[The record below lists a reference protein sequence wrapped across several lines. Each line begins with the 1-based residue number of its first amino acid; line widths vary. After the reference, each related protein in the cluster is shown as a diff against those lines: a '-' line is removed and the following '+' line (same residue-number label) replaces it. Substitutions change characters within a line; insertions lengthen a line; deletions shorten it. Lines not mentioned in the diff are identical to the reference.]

1 MRETFTQKRKS
12 LLVMIS
18 MLFLAVIGGKAYAE
32 VAGNEVTD
40 GISVSITPAEG
51 EVESL
56 KNFVITF
63 DGCDAAE
70 WTFAKVSQIKDEE
83 GNVVANLQTGENASK
98 TALTCSIAEAI
109 TKPGKYTL
117 NIPKGSVS
125 FNNIMEYTNPAAISF
140 SFVIKSKEPAISS
153 VNMVLGETSTDLLAG
168 QNIEKLIGNADIVV
182 KVDNSENI
190 GVMTWEMA
198 EVGGEIIKS
207 RSTEV
212 SNVNGTFTF
221 WIPRDYELTLG
232 KQYEIVF
239 TGWESTEAKN
249 NGEPN
254 FTQKVI
260 VNGGTKAYEYSP
272 VTLVEPA
279 ELLYGQGEVN
289 FSLESAEDNT
299 ISFTFSDVVT
309 IAEAFVPLGMGATES
324 CEVAMSEVGKT
335 ANITIPNDVINSYH
349 NFVVS
354 LLVKDANGLVVKGNN
369 GEKDG
374 SYISVYVDAKFNLP
388 EVTMV
393 DPAPDATVEKIS
405 TIKFGY
411 DKGIQASWLDNITI
425 LDKTRNVVAKSV
437 DVTSVIP
444 EGEEENQDYI
454 VKEVVVS
461 FNNEITENGTYTVVV
476 PEGMFNLDLTAQG
489 FNVKDN
495 REATFNITVDN
506 GDTPS
511 QAMHVS
517 ANPQEG
523 EVGSLRDFEFTFMD
537 YSSCNWTNDVY
548 PYISDG
554 EGNKIADITNV
565 GWGTDFNQ
573 LVCSLKAEITEPGT
587 YVLTIP
593 AGAVTFNDDPANL
606 NSEVKFTYTIVA
618 AAEDDVTLDP
628 APGTVT
634 EIPAS
639 IKVTFN
645 KEEGVNTASGN
656 PYITDAEGNVYATT
670 LGINWDWP
678 EWNALE
684 IKLNDG
690 AITADG
696 VYTLTI
702 PAGCVAL
709 TDGSTN
715 PVDYN
720 FVYTIGNATDI
731 SNIFAAEGKVEIYNA
746 NGQLVKIGNA
756 SAIKTLAPNKMYIIN
771 GKKVIIK

>member
-32 VAGNEVTD
+32 VADNEVTD

-56 KNFVITF
+56 KDFVITF
-63 DGCDAAE
+63 EGCNAAE

-83 GNVVANLQTGENASK
+83 GNVVANLQTGENASA
-98 TALTCSIAEAI
+98 TALTGSIAEAI

-125 FNNIMEYTNPAAISF
+125 FNKVMEYTNPEAISF

-153 VNMVLGETSTDLLAG
+153 VNMVLSETSTDLLAG
-168 QNIEKLIGNADIVV
+168 QNIEKLIGDADIVV

-190 GVMTWEMA
+190 GVMTWEMN

-212 SNVNGTFTF
+212 SNKNGTFTF
-221 WIPRDYELTLG
+221 WNPIDYELTLG

-254 FTQKVI
+254 FTRKVI

-279 ELLYGQGEVN
+279 ELLYGQNEVN

-324 CEVAMSEVGKT
+324 CEVAMSEDGKT

-393 DPAPDATVEKIS
+393 DPTPDATVEKIS

-411 DKGIQASWLDNITI
+411 ADGIQASWFDNITI

-437 DVTSVIP
+437 SVTSVIP
-444 EGEEENQDYI
+444 EGEEGNWDYI

-476 PEGMFNLDLTAQG
+476 PEGMFNLDLSAQG
-489 FNVKDN
+489 FNTKNN

-506 GDTPS
+506 GDNPMPS
-511 QAMHVS
+511 INVS
-517 ANPQEG
+517 IDPVPG
-523 EVGSLRDFEFTFMD
+523 EVASLKDFDLIFNDANEAGWGDGFPTLTYPDGTVVKIKNQNFGKEPNELTLSLDEEITAPGEYILTLPAASVNLDGTPTDKD
-537 YSSCNWTNDVY
+537 YSFV
-548 PYISDG
+548 
-554 EGNKIADITNV
+554 
-565 GWGTDFNQ
+565 
-573 LVCSLKAEITEPGT
+573 
-587 YVLTIP
+587 
-593 AGAVTFNDDPANL
+593 
-606 NSEVKFTYTIVA
+606 YTI
-618 AAEDDVTLDP
+618 AEADNEKYTITPEVGNVTSLQTIDVIFDSHS
-628 APGTVT
+628 
-634 EIPAS
+634 EIS
-639 IKVTFN
+639 F
-645 KEEGVNTASGN
+645 GSGN
-656 PYITDAEGNVYATT
+656 PSLTDAAGNSYTVNEGWGPDWDILNWATFT
-670 LGINWDWP
+670 IA
-678 EWNALE
+678 EE
-684 IKLNDG
+684 
-690 AITADG
+690 ITAEG
-696 VYTLTI
+696 TYTLTL
-702 PAGCVAL
+702 PAGHINYE
-709 TDGSTN
+709 DGNSNVKDIKFTW
-715 PVDYN
+715 
-720 FVYTIGNATDI
+720 TIGNATAI
-731 SNIFAAEGKVEIYNA
+731 SNIFAAEGNVEIYNA
-746 NGQLVKIGNA
+746 NGQLVKRGDA

>member
-32 VAGNEVTD
+32 VADNEVTD

-56 KNFVITF
+56 KDFVITF
-63 DGCDAAE
+63 EGCNAAE

-83 GNVVANLQTGENASK
+83 GNVVANLQTGENASA
-98 TALTCSIAEAI
+98 TALTGSIAEAI

-125 FNNIMEYTNPAAISF
+125 FNKVMEYTNPEAISF
-140 SFVIKSKEPAISS
+140 SFVIKSKPAISS

-168 QNIEKLIGNADIVV
+168 QNIEKLIGDANIVV

-190 GVMTWEMA
+190 GVMTWEVA
-198 EVGGEIIKS
+198 EVDGEIIKS

-221 WIPRDYELTLG
+221 WIPRDIELTLG

-254 FTQKVI
+254 FTRKVI

-309 IAEAFVPLGMGATES
+309 IAEAFVPLGMGETES
-324 CEVAMSEVGKT
+324 CEVAMSEDGKT

-411 DKGIQASWLDNITI
+411 ADGIQPSWFDNITI

-444 EGEEENQDYI
+444 EGEENNDDYI

-489 FNVKDN
+489 FNVKSN

-506 GDTPS
+506 GDTPMPS
-511 QAMHVS
+511 INVS
-517 ANPQEG
+517 INPVPG
-523 EVGSLRDFEFTFMD
+523 EVASLKDFDLIFNDANEAGWGDGFPTLTYPDGTVVKIKNQDIGTAWNELTLSLDEEITAPGEYILTLPAASVNLDGTPTDKD
-537 YSSCNWTNDVY
+537 YSFV
-548 PYISDG
+548 
-554 EGNKIADITNV
+554 
-565 GWGTDFNQ
+565 
-573 LVCSLKAEITEPGT
+573 
-587 YVLTIP
+587 
-593 AGAVTFNDDPANL
+593 
-606 NSEVKFTYTIVA
+606 YTI
-618 AAEDDVTLDP
+618 AEADNEKY
-628 APGTVT
+628 TVT
-634 EIPAS
+634 PEVGNVTSLQTIDVIFDSHSEIS
-639 IKVTFN
+639 F
-645 KEEGVNTASGN
+645 GSGN
-656 PYITDAEGNVYATT
+656 PSLTDAAGNSYTVNEGWGPDWNI
-670 LGINWDWP
+670 LNWARFTIA
-678 EWNALE
+678 EE
-684 IKLNDG
+684 
-690 AITADG
+690 ITAEG
-696 VYTLTI
+696 TYTLTL
-702 PAGCVAL
+702 PAGHINYE
-709 TDGSTN
+709 DGNSNVKDIKFTW
-715 PVDYN
+715 
-720 FVYTIGNATDI
+720 TIGNATAI
-731 SNIFAAEGKVEIYNA
+731 SNIFAAEGNVEIYNA
-746 NGQLVKIGNA
+746 NGQLVKRGDA

>member
-32 VAGNEVTD
+32 VADNEVTD
-40 GISVSITPAEG
+40 GISVSITPTEG

-56 KNFVITF
+56 KDFVITF
-63 DGCDAAE
+63 EGCNAAE

-83 GNVVANLQTGENASK
+83 GNVVANLQTGENASA
-98 TALTCSIAEAI
+98 TALTGSIAEAI

-125 FNNIMEYTNPAAISF
+125 FNKVMEYTNPEAISF

-168 QNIEKLIGNADIVV
+168 QNIEKLIGDANIVV

-190 GVMTWEMA
+190 GVMTWEMN

-212 SNVNGTFTF
+212 SNKNGTFTF
-221 WIPRDYELTLG
+221 WNPRDIELTLG

-279 ELLYGQGEVN
+279 ELLYGQNEVN

-309 IAEAFVPLGMGATES
+309 IAEAFVPLGMGETES
-324 CEVAMSEVGKT
+324 CEVAMSEDGKT

-411 DKGIQASWLDNITI
+411 ADGIQPSWFDNITI

-444 EGEEENQDYI
+444 EGEENNDDYI

-489 FNVKDN
+489 FNMKSN

-506 GDTPS
+506 GDKPS

-523 EVGSLRDFEFTFMD
+523 EVGSLKDFEFTFMD
-537 YSSCNWTNDVY
+537 YNSCAWTY
-548 PYISDG
+548 EAMPFISDG
-554 EGNKIADITNV
+554 DGNKLATISNV
-565 GWGTDFNQ
+565 DYGTGLNQ
-573 LVCSLKAEITEPGT
+573 LVCSLKGEITEPGT
-587 YVLTIP
+587 YILTIP
-593 AGAVTFNDDPANL
+593 AGAVTYNDDPDNL
-606 NSEVKFTYTIVA
+606 NSEVTFTYTIADKSNENVTITPA
-618 AAEDDVTLDP
+618 AGNVS
-628 APGTVT
+628 
-634 EIPAS
+634 EIPALL
-639 IKVTFN
+639 ILTFN
-645 KEEGVNTASGN
+645 DQTEVGASGN
-656 PYITDAEGNVYATT
+656 CTLVDDKGNSYKAE
-670 LGINWDWP
+670 LGIYWEGDYNQLQI
-678 EWNALE
+678 ELA
-684 IKLNDG
+684 DG
-690 AITADG
+690 AITAEG
-696 VYTLTI
+696 TYTLTI
-702 PAGCVAL
+702 PAGAVSYGSSGDSSNGEL
-709 TDGSTN
+709 T
-715 PVDYN
+715 
-720 FVYTIGNATDI
+720 FVFVIGNATAI
-731 SNIFAAEGKVEIYNA
+731 SNIFAAEGNVEIYNA
-746 NGQLVKIGNA
+746 NGQLVKRGDA

>member
-32 VAGNEVTD
+32 VADNEVTD

-56 KNFVITF
+56 KDFVITF
-63 DGCDAAE
+63 EGCNAAE

-83 GNVVANLQTGENASK
+83 GNVVANLQTGENASA
-98 TALTCSIAEAI
+98 TALTGSIAEAI

-125 FNNIMEYTNPAAISF
+125 FNKVMEYTNPEAISF

-153 VNMVLGETSTDLLAG
+153 VNMVLSETSTDLLAG
-168 QNIEKLIGNADIVV
+168 QNIEKLIGDADIVV

-190 GVMTWEMA
+190 GVMTWEVA
-198 EVGGEIIKS
+198 EVDGEIIKS
-207 RSTEV
+207 RSTEQP
-212 SNVNGTFTF
+212 NVDGTFTF
-221 WIPRDYELTLG
+221 WNPRDIELTLG

-239 TGWESTEAKN
+239 TGWESTDAKN
-249 NGEPN
+249 SGEPN
-254 FTQKVI
+254 FTRKVI

-279 ELLYGQGEVN
+279 ELLYGQNEAN

-309 IAEAFVPLGMGATES
+309 IAEAFVPLGMGETES
-324 CEVAMSEVGKT
+324 CEVAMSEDGKT

-393 DPAPDATVEKIS
+393 DPTPDATVEKIS

-411 DKGIQASWLDNITI
+411 ADGIQASWFDNITI

-444 EGEEENQDYI
+444 EGEEGNWDYI

-476 PEGMFNLDLTAQG
+476 PEGMFNLDLSAQG
-489 FNVKDN
+489 FNTKNN

-506 GDTPS
+506 GDNPMPS
-511 QAMHVS
+511 INVS
-517 ANPQEG
+517 IDPVPG
-523 EVGSLRDFEFTFMD
+523 EVASLKDFDLIFNDANEAGWGDGFPTLTYPDGTVVKIKNQDIGTAWNELTLSLDEEITAPGEYILTLPAASVNLDGTPTDKD
-537 YSSCNWTNDVY
+537 YSFV
-548 PYISDG
+548 
-554 EGNKIADITNV
+554 
-565 GWGTDFNQ
+565 
-573 LVCSLKAEITEPGT
+573 
-587 YVLTIP
+587 
-593 AGAVTFNDDPANL
+593 
-606 NSEVKFTYTIVA
+606 YTI
-618 AAEDDVTLDP
+618 AEADNEKY
-628 APGTVT
+628 TVT
-634 EIPAS
+634 PEVGNVTSLQTIDVIFDSHSEIS
-639 IKVTFN
+639 F
-645 KEEGVNTASGN
+645 GSGN
-656 PYITDAEGNVYATT
+656 PSLTDAAGNSYTVNEGWGPDWDILNWATFT
-670 LGINWDWP
+670 IA
-678 EWNALE
+678 EE
-684 IKLNDG
+684 
-690 AITADG
+690 ITAEG
-696 VYTLTI
+696 TYTLTL
-702 PAGCVAL
+702 PAGHINYE
-709 TDGSTN
+709 DGSSNVKDIKFTW
-715 PVDYN
+715 
-720 FVYTIGNATDI
+720 TIGNATAI

-746 NGQLVKIGNA
+746 NGQLVKRGDA
-756 SAIKTLAPNKMYIIN
+756 SAIKSLAPNKMYIIN

>member
-32 VAGNEVTD
+32 VADNEVTD

-56 KNFVITF
+56 KDFVITF
-63 DGCDAAE
+63 EGCNAAE

-83 GNVVANLQTGENASK
+83 GNVVANLQTGENASA
-98 TALTCSIAEAI
+98 TALTGSIAEAI

-125 FNNIMEYTNPAAISF
+125 FNKVMEYTNPEAISF

-168 QNIEKLIGNADIVV
+168 QNIEKLIGDANIVV

-190 GVMTWEMA
+190 GVMTWEMN

-212 SNVNGTFTF
+212 SNKNGTFTF
-221 WIPRDYELTLG
+221 WNPRDIELTLG

-279 ELLYGQGEVN
+279 ELLYGQNEVN

-309 IAEAFVPLGMGATES
+309 IAEAFVPLGMGETES
-324 CEVAMSEVGKT
+324 CEVAMSEDGKT
-335 ANITIPNDVINSYH
+335 ANITIPSSVMNNYH

-354 LLVKDANGLVVKGNN
+354 LLAKDANGLVVKGNN

-411 DKGIQASWLDNITI
+411 ADGIQPSWFDNITI

-444 EGEEENQDYI
+444 EGEEGNWDYI

-476 PEGMFNLDLTAQG
+476 PEGMFNLDLSAQG
-489 FNVKDN
+489 FNTKNN

-506 GDTPS
+506 GDNPMPS
-511 QAMHVS
+511 INVS
-517 ANPQEG
+517 IDPVPG
-523 EVGSLRDFEFTFMD
+523 EVASLKDFDLIFNDANEAGWGDGFPTLTYPDGTVVKIKNQDIGTAWNELTLSLDEEITAPGEYILTLPAASVYLDRTPTDKD
-537 YSSCNWTNDVY
+537 YS
-548 PYISDG
+548 
-554 EGNKIADITNV
+554 
-565 GWGTDFNQ
+565 
-573 LVCSLKAEITEPGT
+573 
-587 YVLTIP
+587 
-593 AGAVTFNDDPANL
+593 
-606 NSEVKFTYTIVA
+606 FTYTI
-618 AAEDDVTLDP
+618 AEADNEKY
-628 APGTVT
+628 TVT
-634 EIPAS
+634 P
-639 IKVTFN
+639 
-645 KEEGVNTASGN
+645 EEGNVTSLQTIDVIFDSHSEISFGSGN
-656 PYITDAEGNVYATT
+656 PSLTDAAGNSYTVNEGWGPDWDILNWATFT
-670 LGINWDWP
+670 IA
-678 EWNALE
+678 EE
-684 IKLNDG
+684 
-690 AITADG
+690 ITAEG
-696 VYTLTI
+696 TYTLTL
-702 PAGCVAL
+702 PAGHINYE
-709 TDGSTN
+709 DGSSNVKDIKFTW
-715 PVDYN
+715 
-720 FVYTIGNATDI
+720 TIGNATAI
-731 SNIFAAEGKVEIYNA
+731 SNIFAAEGNVEIYNA
-746 NGQLVKIGNA
+746 NGQLVKRGDA

>member
-1 MRETFTQKRKS
+1 
-12 LLVMIS
+12 MIS

-32 VAGNEVTD
+32 AAGNEGT
-40 GISVSITPAEG
+40 S
-51 EVESL
+51 
-56 KNFVITF
+56 
-63 DGCDAAE
+63 
-70 WTFAKVSQIKDEE
+70 
-83 GNVVANLQTGENASK
+83 AS
-98 TALTCSIAEAI
+98 
-109 TKPGKYTL
+109 
-117 NIPKGSVS
+117 
-125 FNNIMEYTNPAAISF
+125 
-140 SFVIKSKEPAISS
+140 ISS
-153 VNMVLGETSTDLLAG
+153 VNMVLGETSSIDLLAG
-168 QNIEKLIGNADIVV
+168 QNIEKLIKGANIVV

-190 GVMTWEMA
+190 GVMTWEMN
-198 EVGGEIIKS
+198 EVDGETIKT
-207 RSTEV
+207 RSTEQP
-212 SNVNGTFTF
+212 NVNGTFTF
-221 WIPRDYELTLG
+221 EIPSDYELTLG

-239 TGWESTEAKN
+239 TGWESTDAKN
-249 NGEPN
+249 SGEPN
-254 FTQKVI
+254 FTRKVI

-309 IAEAFVPLGMGATES
+309 IAEAFVPLGMGEIES
-324 CEVAMSEVGKT
+324 CEVAMSEDGKT

-411 DKGIQASWLDNITI
+411 ADGIQASWLNNITI

-444 EGEEENQDYI
+444 EGEKDNWDYI

-523 EVGSLRDFEFTFMD
+523 EVGSLREFELTFMD
-537 YSSCNWTNDVY
+537 YSSCNWTNDVN

-565 GWGTDFNQ
+565 GWGEGLNQ
-573 LVCSLKAEITEPGT
+573 LVCTLAEEITEPGT

-593 AGAVTFNDDPANL
+593 AGAVTYNDDPANL
-606 NSEVKFTYTIVA
+606 NSEVTFTYTILA

-639 IKVTFN
+639 IKVIFN

-656 PYITDAEGNVYATT
+656 PYITDANGNVYTTT

-720 FVYTIGNATDI
+720 FVYTIGNATAI
-731 SNIFAAEGKVEIYNA
+731 SNIFAAEGNVEIYNA
-746 NGQLVKIGNA
+746 NGQLVKRGDA

>member
-32 VAGNEVTD
+32 VADNEVTD

-56 KNFVITF
+56 KDFVITF
-63 DGCDAAE
+63 EGCNAAE

-83 GNVVANLQTGENASK
+83 GNVVANLQTGENASA
-98 TALTCSIAEAI
+98 TALTGSIAEAI

-125 FNNIMEYTNPAAISF
+125 FNKVMEYTNPEAISF

-168 QNIEKLIGNADIVV
+168 QNIEKLIGDANIVV

-190 GVMTWEMA
+190 GVMTWEMN

-254 FTQKVI
+254 FTRKVI

-309 IAEAFVPLGMGATES
+309 IAEAFVPLGMGETES
-324 CEVAMSEVGKT
+324 CEVAMSEDGKT

-411 DKGIQASWLDNITI
+411 ADGIQPSWFDNITI

-444 EGEEENQDYI
+444 EGEENNDDYI

-476 PEGMFNLDLTAQG
+476 PEGMFNLDLSAQG
-489 FNVKDN
+489 FNTKSN

-506 GDTPS
+506 GDNPMPS
-511 QAMHVS
+511 INVS
-517 ANPQEG
+517 IDPVPG
-523 EVGSLRDFEFTFMD
+523 EVASLKDFDLIFNDANEAGWGDGFPTLTYPDGTVVKIKNQDIGTAWNELTLSLDEEITAPGEYILTLPAASVYLDGTPTDKD
-537 YSSCNWTNDVY
+537 YS
-548 PYISDG
+548 
-554 EGNKIADITNV
+554 
-565 GWGTDFNQ
+565 
-573 LVCSLKAEITEPGT
+573 
-587 YVLTIP
+587 
-593 AGAVTFNDDPANL
+593 
-606 NSEVKFTYTIVA
+606 FTYTI
-618 AAEDDVTLDP
+618 AEADNEKY
-628 APGTVT
+628 TVT
-634 EIPAS
+634 PEVGNVTSLQTIDVIFDSHSEIS
-639 IKVTFN
+639 F
-645 KEEGVNTASGN
+645 GSGN
-656 PYITDAEGNVYATT
+656 PSLTDAAGNSYTVNEGWGPDWNI
-670 LGINWDWP
+670 LNWARFTIA
-678 EWNALE
+678 EE
-684 IKLNDG
+684 
-690 AITADG
+690 ITAEG
-696 VYTLTI
+696 TYTLTL
-702 PAGCVAL
+702 PAGHINYE
-709 TDGSTN
+709 DGNSNVKDIKFTW
-715 PVDYN
+715 
-720 FVYTIGNATDI
+720 TIGNATAI
-731 SNIFAAEGKVEIYNA
+731 SNIFAAEGNVEIYNA
-746 NGQLVKIGNA
+746 NGQLVKRGNA

>member
-32 VAGNEVTD
+32 VADNEVTD
-40 GISVSITPAEG
+40 GISVSITPTEG

-56 KNFVITF
+56 KDFVITF
-63 DGCDAAE
+63 DGCNAAE

-83 GNVVANLQTGENASK
+83 GNVVANLQTGENASA
-98 TALTCSIAEAI
+98 TALTGSIAEAI

-125 FNNIMEYTNPAAISF
+125 FNKVMEYTNPEAISF

-168 QNIEKLIGNADIVV
+168 QNIEKLIGDADIVV

-279 ELLYGQGEVN
+279 ELLYGQNEVN

-309 IAEAFVPLGMGATES
+309 IAEAFVPLGMGETES
-324 CEVAMSEVGKT
+324 CEVAMSEDGKT

-411 DKGIQASWLDNITI
+411 ADGIQPSWFDNITI

-444 EGEEENQDYI
+444 EGEENNDDYI

-489 FNVKDN
+489 FNVKSN

-506 GDTPS
+506 GDTPMPS
-511 QAMHVS
+511 INVS
-517 ANPQEG
+517 INPVPG
-523 EVGSLRDFEFTFMD
+523 EVASLKDFDLIFNDTKEAAWGDGFPTLTYPDGTVVKIKNQDIGKEWNELILSLDEEITAPGEYILTLPAASVNLDGTPTDKD
-537 YSSCNWTNDVY
+537 YSFVY
-548 PYISDG
+548 TTA
-554 EGNKIADITNV
+554 EADNE
-565 GWGTDFNQ
+565 
-573 LVCSLKAEITEPGT
+573 K
-587 YVLTIP
+587 Y
-593 AGAVTFNDDPANL
+593 
-606 NSEVKFTYTIVA
+606 
-618 AAEDDVTLDP
+618 
-628 APGTVT
+628 TVT
-634 EIPAS
+634 PEVGNVTSLQTIDVIFDSHSEIS
-639 IKVTFN
+639 F
-645 KEEGVNTASGN
+645 GSGN
-656 PYITDAEGNVYATT
+656 PSLTDAAGNSYTVNEGWGPDWNI
-670 LGINWDWP
+670 LNWARFTIA
-678 EWNALE
+678 EE
-684 IKLNDG
+684 
-690 AITADG
+690 ITAEG
-696 VYTLTI
+696 TYTLTL
-702 PAGCVAL
+702 PAGHINYE
-709 TDGSTN
+709 DGNSNVKDIKFTW
-715 PVDYN
+715 
-720 FVYTIGNATDI
+720 TIGNATAI

-746 NGQLVKIGNA
+746 NGQLVKRGDA

>member
-32 VAGNEVTD
+32 VADNEVTD
-40 GISVSITPAEG
+40 GISVSITPTEG

-56 KNFVITF
+56 KDFVITF
-63 DGCDAAE
+63 EGCNAAE

-83 GNVVANLQTGENASK
+83 GNVVANLQTGENASA
-98 TALTCSIAEAI
+98 TALTGSIAEAI

-125 FNNIMEYTNPAAISF
+125 FNKVMEYTNPEAISF

-168 QNIEKLIGNADIVV
+168 QNIEKLIGDANIVV

-190 GVMTWEMA
+190 GVMTWEMN

-212 SNVNGTFTF
+212 SNKNGTFTF
-221 WIPRDYELTLG
+221 WNPRDIELTLG

-254 FTQKVI
+254 FTKKVI

-279 ELLYGQGEVN
+279 ELLYGQNEVN

-309 IAEAFVPLGMGATES
+309 IEEAFVPLGMGETES
-324 CEVAMSEVGKT
+324 CEVAMSEDGKT
-335 ANITIPNDVINSYH
+335 ANITIPSSVMNNYH

-393 DPAPDATVEKIS
+393 DPTPDATVEKIS

-411 DKGIQASWLDNITI
+411 ADGIQPSWFDNITI

-444 EGEEENQDYI
+444 EGEENNDDYI

-489 FNVKDN
+489 FNVKSN

-506 GDTPS
+506 GDTPMPS
-511 QAMHVS
+511 INVS
-517 ANPQEG
+517 INPVPG
-523 EVGSLRDFEFTFMD
+523 EVASLKDFDLIFNDAKEAAWGDGFPTLTYPDGTVVKIKNQDFGAEWNELILSLDEEITAPGEYILTLPAASVNLDGTPTDKD
-537 YSSCNWTNDVY
+537 YSFV
-548 PYISDG
+548 
-554 EGNKIADITNV
+554 
-565 GWGTDFNQ
+565 
-573 LVCSLKAEITEPGT
+573 
-587 YVLTIP
+587 
-593 AGAVTFNDDPANL
+593 
-606 NSEVKFTYTIVA
+606 YTI
-618 AAEDDVTLDP
+618 AEADNEKY
-628 APGTVT
+628 TVT
-634 EIPAS
+634 PEVGNVTSLQTIDVIFDSHSEIS
-639 IKVTFN
+639 F
-645 KEEGVNTASGN
+645 GSGN
-656 PYITDAEGNVYATT
+656 PSLTDAAGNSYTVNEGWGPDWNI
-670 LGINWDWP
+670 LNWARFTIA
-678 EWNALE
+678 EE
-684 IKLNDG
+684 
-690 AITADG
+690 ITAEG
-696 VYTLTI
+696 TYTLTL
-702 PAGCVAL
+702 PAGHINYE
-709 TDGSTN
+709 DGNSNVKDIKFTW
-715 PVDYN
+715 
-720 FVYTIGNATDI
+720 TIGNATAI
-731 SNIFAAEGKVEIYNA
+731 SNIFAAEGNVEIYNA
-746 NGQLVKIGNA
+746 NGQLVKRGDA

>member
-32 VAGNEVTD
+32 VADNEVTD
-40 GISVSITPAEG
+40 GISVSITPTEG

-56 KNFVITF
+56 KDFVITF
-63 DGCDAAE
+63 DGCNAAE

-83 GNVVANLQTGENASK
+83 GNVVANLQTGENASA
-98 TALTCSIAEAI
+98 TALTGSIAEAI

-125 FNNIMEYTNPAAISF
+125 FNNVMEYTNPEAISF

-168 QNIEKLIGNADIVV
+168 QNIEKLIGDADIVV

-190 GVMTWEMA
+190 GVMTWEMN
-198 EVGGEIIKS
+198 EVGGETIKS

-212 SNVNGTFTF
+212 SNKNGTFTF
-221 WIPRDYELTLG
+221 WNPRDIELTLG

-239 TGWESTEAKN
+239 TGWESTDAKN
-249 NGEPN
+249 SGEPN
-254 FTQKVI
+254 FTHKVI

-279 ELLYGQGEVN
+279 ELLYGQNEVN

-324 CEVAMSEVGKT
+324 CEVAMSEDGKT

-411 DKGIQASWLDNITI
+411 ADGIQPSWFDNITI

-444 EGEEENQDYI
+444 EGEENNDDYI

-489 FNVKDN
+489 FNVKSN

-506 GDTPS
+506 GDTPMPS
-511 QAMHVS
+511 INVS
-517 ANPQEG
+517 INPVPG
-523 EVGSLRDFEFTFMD
+523 EVASLKDFDLIFNDANEAGWGDGFPTLTYPDGTVVKIKNQDIGTAWNELTLSLDEEITAPGEYILTLPAASVNLDGTPTDKD
-537 YSSCNWTNDVY
+537 YSFV
-548 PYISDG
+548 
-554 EGNKIADITNV
+554 
-565 GWGTDFNQ
+565 
-573 LVCSLKAEITEPGT
+573 
-587 YVLTIP
+587 
-593 AGAVTFNDDPANL
+593 
-606 NSEVKFTYTIVA
+606 YTI
-618 AAEDDVTLDP
+618 AEADNEKY
-628 APGTVT
+628 TVT
-634 EIPAS
+634 PEVGNVTSLQTIDVIFDSHSEIS
-639 IKVTFN
+639 F
-645 KEEGVNTASGN
+645 GSGN
-656 PYITDAEGNVYATT
+656 PSLTDAAGNSYTVNEGWGPDWNI
-670 LGINWDWP
+670 LNWARFTIA
-678 EWNALE
+678 EE
-684 IKLNDG
+684 
-690 AITADG
+690 ITAEG
-696 VYTLTI
+696 TYTLTL
-702 PAGCVAL
+702 PAGHINYE
-709 TDGSTN
+709 DGNSNVKDIKFTW
-715 PVDYN
+715 
-720 FVYTIGNATDI
+720 TIGNATAI

-746 NGQLVKIGNA
+746 NGQLVKRGDA

>member
-32 VAGNEVTD
+32 VADNEVTD

-56 KNFVITF
+56 KDFVITF
-63 DGCDAAE
+63 EGCNAAE

-83 GNVVANLQTGENASK
+83 GNVVANLQTGENASA
-98 TALTCSIAEAI
+98 TALTGSIAEAI

-125 FNNIMEYTNPAAISF
+125 FNNVMEYTNPAAISF

-153 VNMVLGETSTDLLAG
+153 VNMVLSETSTDLLAG
-168 QNIEKLIGNADIVV
+168 QNIEKLIGDADIVV

-190 GVMTWEMA
+190 GVMTWEVA
-198 EVGGEIIKS
+198 EVDGEIIKS
-207 RSTEV
+207 RSTEQP
-212 SNVNGTFTF
+212 NVDGTFTF
-221 WIPRDYELTLG
+221 WNPRDIELTLG

-239 TGWESTEAKN
+239 TGWESTDAKN
-249 NGEPN
+249 SGEPN
-254 FTQKVI
+254 FTRKVI

-309 IAEAFVPLGMGATES
+309 IAEAFVPLGMGETES
-324 CEVAMSEVGKT
+324 CEVAMSEDGKT

-411 DKGIQASWLDNITI
+411 ADGIQPSWFDNITI

-444 EGEEENQDYI
+444 EGEENNDDYI

-489 FNVKDN
+489 FNMKSN

-506 GDTPS
+506 GDTPMPS
-511 QAMHVS
+511 INVS
-517 ANPQEG
+517 INPVPG
-523 EVGSLRDFEFTFMD
+523 EVASLKDFDLIFNDANEAGWGDGFPTLTYPDGTVVKIKNQDIGTAWNELTLSLDEEITAPGEYILTLPAASVYLDGTPTDKD
-537 YSSCNWTNDVY
+537 YSFV
-548 PYISDG
+548 
-554 EGNKIADITNV
+554 
-565 GWGTDFNQ
+565 
-573 LVCSLKAEITEPGT
+573 
-587 YVLTIP
+587 
-593 AGAVTFNDDPANL
+593 
-606 NSEVKFTYTIVA
+606 YTI
-618 AAEDDVTLDP
+618 AEADNEKY
-628 APGTVT
+628 TVT
-634 EIPAS
+634 PEVGNVTSLQTIDVIFDSHSEIS
-639 IKVTFN
+639 F
-645 KEEGVNTASGN
+645 GSGN
-656 PYITDAEGNVYATT
+656 PSLTDAAGNSYTVNEGWGPDWDILNWATFT
-670 LGINWDWP
+670 IA
-678 EWNALE
+678 EE
-684 IKLNDG
+684 
-690 AITADG
+690 ITAEG
-696 VYTLTI
+696 TYTLTL
-702 PAGCVAL
+702 PAGHINYE
-709 TDGSTN
+709 DGSSNVKDIKFTW
-715 PVDYN
+715 
-720 FVYTIGNATDI
+720 TIGNATAI
-731 SNIFAAEGKVEIYNA
+731 SNIFAAEGNVEIYNA
-746 NGQLVKIGNA
+746 NGQLVKRGDA

>member
-32 VAGNEVTD
+32 VADNEVTD

-56 KNFVITF
+56 KDFVITF
-63 DGCDAAE
+63 EGCNAAE

-83 GNVVANLQTGENASK
+83 GNVVANLQTGENASA
-98 TALTCSIAEAI
+98 TALTGSIAEAI

-125 FNNIMEYTNPAAISF
+125 FNKVMEYTNPEAISF

-168 QNIEKLIGNADIVV
+168 QNIEKLIGDANIVV

-190 GVMTWEMA
+190 GVMTWEVA
-198 EVGGEIIKS
+198 EVDGEIIKS

-221 WIPRDYELTLG
+221 WIPRDIELTLG

-254 FTQKVI
+254 FTRKVI

-324 CEVAMSEVGKT
+324 CEVAMSEDGKT

-411 DKGIQASWLDNITI
+411 ADGIQPSWFDNITI

-444 EGEEENQDYI
+444 EGEEGNWDYI

-476 PEGMFNLDLTAQG
+476 PEGMFNLDLSAQG
-489 FNVKDN
+489 FNTKNN

-506 GDTPS
+506 GDTPMPS
-511 QAMHVS
+511 INVS
-517 ANPQEG
+517 INPVPG
-523 EVGSLRDFEFTFMD
+523 EVASLKDFDLIFNDAKEAAWGDGFPTLTYPDGTVVKIKNQDFGAEWNELILSLDEEITAPGEYILTLPAASVNLDGTPTDKD
-537 YSSCNWTNDVY
+537 YSFV
-548 PYISDG
+548 
-554 EGNKIADITNV
+554 
-565 GWGTDFNQ
+565 
-573 LVCSLKAEITEPGT
+573 
-587 YVLTIP
+587 
-593 AGAVTFNDDPANL
+593 
-606 NSEVKFTYTIVA
+606 YTI
-618 AAEDDVTLDP
+618 AEADNEKY
-628 APGTVT
+628 TVT
-634 EIPAS
+634 PEVGNVTSLQTIDVIFDSHSEIS
-639 IKVTFN
+639 F
-645 KEEGVNTASGN
+645 GSGN
-656 PYITDAEGNVYATT
+656 PSLTDAAGNSYTVNEGWGPDWNI
-670 LGINWDWP
+670 LNWARFTIA
-678 EWNALE
+678 EE
-684 IKLNDG
+684 
-690 AITADG
+690 ITAEG
-696 VYTLTI
+696 TYTLTL
-702 PAGCVAL
+702 PAGHINYE
-709 TDGSTN
+709 DGNSNVKDIKFTW
-715 PVDYN
+715 
-720 FVYTIGNATDI
+720 TIGNATAI
-731 SNIFAAEGKVEIYNA
+731 SNIFAAEGNVEIYNA
-746 NGQLVKIGNA
+746 NGQLVKRGDA

>member
-32 VAGNEVTD
+32 VADNEVTD

-56 KNFVITF
+56 KDFVITF
-63 DGCDAAE
+63 EGCNAAE

-83 GNVVANLQTGENASK
+83 GNVVANLQTGENASA
-98 TALTCSIAEAI
+98 TALTGSIAEAI

-125 FNNIMEYTNPAAISF
+125 FNKVMEYTNPEAISF

-168 QNIEKLIGNADIVV
+168 QNIEKLIGDADIVV

-190 GVMTWEMA
+190 GVMTWEMN

-212 SNVNGTFTF
+212 SNKNGTFTF
-221 WIPRDYELTLG
+221 WNPRDIELTLG

-254 FTQKVI
+254 FTKKVI

-279 ELLYGQGEVN
+279 ELLYGQNEVN

-324 CEVAMSEVGKT
+324 CEVAMSEDGKT
-335 ANITIPNDVINSYH
+335 ANITIPSSVMNNYH

-354 LLVKDANGLVVKGNN
+354 LLAKDANGLVVKGNN

-411 DKGIQASWLDNITI
+411 ADGIQASWFDNITI

-444 EGEEENQDYI
+444 EGEEGNWDYI

-476 PEGMFNLDLTAQG
+476 PEGMFNLDLSAQG
-489 FNVKDN
+489 FNTKNN

-506 GDTPS
+506 GDNPMPS
-511 QAMHVS
+511 INVS
-517 ANPQEG
+517 IDPVPG
-523 EVGSLRDFEFTFMD
+523 EVASLKNFDLIFNDANEAGWGDGFPTLTYPDGTVVKIKNQDIGTAWNELTLSLDEEITAPGEYILTLPAASVYLDGTPTDKD
-537 YSSCNWTNDVY
+537 YS
-548 PYISDG
+548 
-554 EGNKIADITNV
+554 
-565 GWGTDFNQ
+565 
-573 LVCSLKAEITEPGT
+573 
-587 YVLTIP
+587 
-593 AGAVTFNDDPANL
+593 
-606 NSEVKFTYTIVA
+606 FTYTI
-618 AAEDDVTLDP
+618 AEADNEKY
-628 APGTVT
+628 TVT
-634 EIPAS
+634 PEVGNVTSLQTIDVIFDSHSEIS
-639 IKVTFN
+639 F
-645 KEEGVNTASGN
+645 GSGN
-656 PYITDAEGNVYATT
+656 PSLTDAAGNSYTVNEGWGPDWDILNWATFT
-670 LGINWDWP
+670 IA
-678 EWNALE
+678 EE
-684 IKLNDG
+684 
-690 AITADG
+690 ITAEG
-696 VYTLTI
+696 TYTLTL
-702 PAGCVAL
+702 PAGHINYE
-709 TDGSTN
+709 DGSSNVKDIKFTW
-715 PVDYN
+715 
-720 FVYTIGNATDI
+720 TIGNATAI
-731 SNIFAAEGKVEIYNA
+731 SNIFAAEGNVEIYNA
-746 NGQLVKIGNA
+746 NGQLVKRGDA

>member
-32 VAGNEVTD
+32 VADNEVTD

-56 KNFVITF
+56 KDFVITF
-63 DGCDAAE
+63 DGCNAAE

-83 GNVVANLQTGENASK
+83 GNVVANLQTGENASA
-98 TALTCSIAEAI
+98 TALTGSIAEAI

-125 FNNIMEYTNPAAISF
+125 FNKVMEYTNPEAISF
-140 SFVIKSKEPAISS
+140 SFVIKSKEPVISS

-168 QNIEKLIGNADIVV
+168 QNIEKLIGDADIVV

-212 SNVNGTFTF
+212 SNKNGTFTF
-221 WIPRDYELTLG
+221 WNPRDIELTLG

-239 TGWESTEAKN
+239 TGWESTDAKN
-249 NGEPN
+249 SGEPN
-254 FTQKVI
+254 FTHKVI

-279 ELLYGQGEVN
+279 ELLYTQGEAN

-309 IAEAFVPLGMGATES
+309 IAEAFVPLGMGETES
-324 CEVAMSEVGKT
+324 CEVAMSEDGKT
-335 ANITIPNDVINSYH
+335 ANITIPSSVMNNYH

-354 LLVKDANGLVVKGNN
+354 ILAKDANGLVVKGNN

-411 DKGIQASWLDNITI
+411 ADGIQASWFDNITI

-444 EGEEENQDYI
+444 EGEEDNWDYI

-476 PEGMFNLDLTAQG
+476 PEGMFNLDLSAQG
-489 FNVKDN
+489 FNTKNN

-506 GDTPS
+506 GDNPMPS
-511 QAMHVS
+511 INVS
-517 ANPQEG
+517 IDPVPG
-523 EVGSLRDFEFTFMD
+523 EVASLKDFDLIFNDANEAGWGDGFPTLTYPDGTVVKIKNQKFGKEPNELTLSMDEEITAPGEYILTLPAASVNLDGTPTDKD
-537 YSSCNWTNDVY
+537 YSFV
-548 PYISDG
+548 
-554 EGNKIADITNV
+554 
-565 GWGTDFNQ
+565 
-573 LVCSLKAEITEPGT
+573 
-587 YVLTIP
+587 
-593 AGAVTFNDDPANL
+593 
-606 NSEVKFTYTIVA
+606 YTI
-618 AAEDDVTLDP
+618 AEADNEKY
-628 APGTVT
+628 TVT
-634 EIPAS
+634 PEVGNVTSLQTIDVIFDSHSEIS
-639 IKVTFN
+639 F
-645 KEEGVNTASGN
+645 GSGN
-656 PYITDAEGNVYATT
+656 PSLTDAAGNSYTVNEGWGPDWDILNWATFT
-670 LGINWDWP
+670 IA
-678 EWNALE
+678 EE
-684 IKLNDG
+684 
-690 AITADG
+690 ITAEG
-696 VYTLTI
+696 TYTLTL
-702 PAGCVAL
+702 PAGHINYE
-709 TDGSTN
+709 DGSSNVKDIKFTW
-715 PVDYN
+715 
-720 FVYTIGNATDI
+720 TIGNATAI
-731 SNIFAAEGKVEIYNA
+731 SNIFAADGKVEIYNA
-746 NGQLVKIGNA
+746 NGQLVKSGNA
-756 SAIKTLAPNKMYIIN
+756 SAIKSLAPNKMYIIN

>member
-32 VAGNEVTD
+32 VADNEVTD
-40 GISVSITPAEG
+40 GISVSITPTEG

-56 KNFVITF
+56 KDFVITF
-63 DGCDAAE
+63 EGCNAAE

-83 GNVVANLQTGENASK
+83 GNVVANLQTGENASA
-98 TALTCSIAEAI
+98 TALTGSIAEAI

-125 FNNIMEYTNPAAISF
+125 FNNVMEYTNPAAISF

-153 VNMVLGETSTDLLAG
+153 VNMVLSETSTDLLAG
-168 QNIEKLIGNADIVV
+168 QNIEKLIGDADIVV

-190 GVMTWEMA
+190 GVMTWEVA
-198 EVGGEIIKS
+198 EVDGEIIKS
-207 RSTEV
+207 RSTEQP
-212 SNVNGTFTF
+212 NVDGTFTF
-221 WIPRDYELTLG
+221 WNPRDIELTLG

-239 TGWESTEAKN
+239 TGWESTDAKN
-249 NGEPN
+249 SGEPN
-254 FTQKVI
+254 FTRKVI

-279 ELLYGQGEVN
+279 ELLYGQNEVN

-309 IAEAFVPLGMGATES
+309 IAEAFVPLGMGETES
-324 CEVAMSEVGKT
+324 CEVAMSEDGKT

-411 DKGIQASWLDNITI
+411 ADGIQPSWFDNITI

-444 EGEEENQDYI
+444 EGEENNDDYI

-489 FNVKDN
+489 FNVKSN

-506 GDTPS
+506 GDTPMPS
-511 QAMHVS
+511 INVS
-517 ANPQEG
+517 INPVPG
-523 EVGSLRDFEFTFMD
+523 EVASLKDFDLIFNDANEAGWGDGFPTLTYPDGTVVKIKNQDIGTAWNELTLSLDEEITAPGEYILTLPAASVNLDGTPTDKD
-537 YSSCNWTNDVY
+537 YSFV
-548 PYISDG
+548 
-554 EGNKIADITNV
+554 
-565 GWGTDFNQ
+565 
-573 LVCSLKAEITEPGT
+573 
-587 YVLTIP
+587 
-593 AGAVTFNDDPANL
+593 
-606 NSEVKFTYTIVA
+606 YTI
-618 AAEDDVTLDP
+618 AEADNEKY
-628 APGTVT
+628 TVT
-634 EIPAS
+634 PEVGNVTSLQTIDVIFDSHSEIS
-639 IKVTFN
+639 F
-645 KEEGVNTASGN
+645 GSGN
-656 PYITDAEGNVYATT
+656 PSLTDAAGNSYTVNEGWGPDWDILNWATFT
-670 LGINWDWP
+670 IA
-678 EWNALE
+678 EE
-684 IKLNDG
+684 
-690 AITADG
+690 ITAEG
-696 VYTLTI
+696 TYTLTL
-702 PAGCVAL
+702 PAGHINYE
-709 TDGSTN
+709 DGSSNVKDIKFTW
-715 PVDYN
+715 
-720 FVYTIGNATDI
+720 TIGNATAI
-731 SNIFAAEGKVEIYNA
+731 SNIFAAEGNVEIYNA
-746 NGQLVKIGNA
+746 NGQLVKRGDA

>member
-32 VAGNEVTD
+32 VADNEVTD

-56 KNFVITF
+56 KDFVITF
-63 DGCDAAE
+63 EGCNAAE

-83 GNVVANLQTGENASK
+83 GNVVANLQTGENASA
-98 TALTCSIAEAI
+98 TALTGSIAEAI

-125 FNNIMEYTNPAAISF
+125 FNKVMEYTNPEAISF

-153 VNMVLGETSTDLLAG
+153 VNMVLSETSTDLLAG
-168 QNIEKLIGNADIVV
+168 QNIEKLIGDADIVV

-190 GVMTWEMA
+190 GVMTWEVA
-198 EVGGEIIKS
+198 EVDGEIIKS
-207 RSTEV
+207 RSTEQP
-212 SNVNGTFTF
+212 NVDGTFTF
-221 WIPRDYELTLG
+221 WNPRDIELTLG

-239 TGWESTEAKN
+239 TGWESTDAKN
-249 NGEPN
+249 SGEPN
-254 FTQKVI
+254 FTRKVI

-279 ELLYGQGEVN
+279 ELLYGQNEAN

-309 IAEAFVPLGMGATES
+309 IAEAFVPLGMGETES
-324 CEVAMSEVGKT
+324 CEVAMSEDGKT

-411 DKGIQASWLDNITI
+411 ADGIQPSWLDNITI

-437 DVTSVIP
+437 SVTSVIP
-444 EGEEENQDYI
+444 EGEENNDDYI

-489 FNVKDN
+489 FNTKSN
-495 REATFNITVDN
+495 REATFNLTVDN
-506 GDTPS
+506 GDNPMPS
-511 QAMHVS
+511 INVS
-517 ANPQEG
+517 INPVPG
-523 EVGSLRDFEFTFMD
+523 EVASLKDFDLIF
-537 YSSCNWTNDVY
+537 NDAN
-548 PYISDG
+548 
-554 EGNKIADITNV
+554 EA
-565 GWGTDFNQ
+565 GWGDGFPT
-573 LVCSLKAEITEPGT
+573 LT
-587 YVLTIP
+587 YP
-593 AGAVTFNDDPANL
+593 D
-606 NSEVKFTYTIVA
+606 
-618 AAEDDVTLDP
+618 
-628 APGTVT
+628 GTVVKIKNQNIGT
-634 EIPAS
+634 EWNELTLS
-639 IKVTFN
+639 LD
-645 KEEGVNTASGN
+645 EEITASGEYILTLPAASVNLDGTPTDKDYSFVYTIAEADNEKYTVTPEVGNVTSLQTIDVIFDSHSEISFGSGN
-656 PYITDAEGNVYATT
+656 PSLTDAAGNSYTVNEGWGPDWNI
-670 LGINWDWP
+670 LNWARFTIA
-678 EWNALE
+678 EE
-684 IKLNDG
+684 
-690 AITADG
+690 ITAEG
-696 VYTLTI
+696 TYTLTL
-702 PAGCVAL
+702 PAGHINYE
-709 TDGSTN
+709 DGNSNVKDIKFTW
-715 PVDYN
+715 
-720 FVYTIGNATDI
+720 TIGNATAI
-731 SNIFAAEGKVEIYNA
+731 SNIFAAEGNVEIYNA
-746 NGQLVKIGNA
+746 NGQLVKRGNA

>member
-32 VAGNEVTD
+32 VADNEVTD

-125 FNNIMEYTNPAAISF
+125 FNKIMEYTNPAPISF
-140 SFVIKSKEPAISS
+140 SFVIKSKETAISS

-168 QNIEKLIGNADIVV
+168 QNIEKLIGDADIVV

-190 GVMTWEMA
+190 GVMTWEVA
-198 EVGGEIIKS
+198 EVDGEIIKS
-207 RSTEV
+207 RSTDQP
-212 SNVNGTFTF
+212 NVDGTFTF
-221 WIPRDYELTLG
+221 WNPRDIELTLG

-324 CEVAMSEVGKT
+324 CEVAMSEDGKT

-411 DKGIQASWLDNITI
+411 DKGIQQSWFDNITI
-425 LDKTRNVVAKSV
+425 LDKTRNVVATSV
-437 DVTSVIP
+437 KVTNVIP
-444 EGEEENQDYI
+444 EGEEDNWDYI

-489 FNVKDN
+489 FNTKSN
-495 REATFNITVDN
+495 REATFNLTVDN
-506 GDTPS
+506 GDNPMPS
-511 QAMHVS
+511 INVS
-517 ANPQEG
+517 INPVPG
-523 EVGSLRDFEFTFMD
+523 EVASLKDFDLIFNDANEAGWGDGFPTLTYPDGTVVKIKNQNIGTEWNELTLSLDEEITAPGEYILTLPAASVNLDGTPTDKDYSFVYTIADKSNEDVTITPAAGNVSEIPASLRLTFNEQSEVAPGSGKTTLVD
-537 YSSCNWTNDVY
+537 EKGNSYSVDLVINGEWGWNELEVTLPDG
-548 PYISDG
+548 PIS
-554 EGNKIADITNV
+554 E
-565 GWGTDFNQ
+565 
-573 LVCSLKAEITEPGT
+573 EGT
-587 YVLTIP
+587 YTLTIP
-593 AGAVTFNDDPANL
+593 AGAV
-606 NSEVKFTYTIVA
+606 SY
-618 AAEDDVTLDP
+618 
-628 APGTVT
+628 G
-634 EIPAS
+634 
-639 IKVTFN
+639 
-645 KEEGVNTASGN
+645 ASGDTSN
-656 PYITDAEGNVYATT
+656 GE
-670 LGINWDWP
+670 
-678 EWNALE
+678 
-684 IKLNDG
+684 
-690 AITADG
+690 
-696 VYTLTI
+696 LT
-702 PAGCVAL
+702 
-709 TDGSTN
+709 
-715 PVDYN
+715 
-720 FVYTIGNATDI
+720 FVFVIGNATAI
-731 SNIFAAEGKVEIYNA
+731 SNIFAAEGNVEIYNA
-746 NGQLVKIGNA
+746 NGQLVKSGNA
-756 SAIKTLAPNKMYIIN
+756 SAIKTLAPNKLYIIN

>member
-32 VAGNEVTD
+32 VADNEVTD

-56 KNFVITF
+56 KDFVITF
-63 DGCDAAE
+63 DGCNAAE

-83 GNVVANLQTGENASK
+83 GNVVANLQTGENASA
-98 TALTCSIAEAI
+98 TALTGSIAEAI

-125 FNNIMEYTNPAAISF
+125 FNKVMEYTNPEAISF

-168 QNIEKLIGNADIVV
+168 QNIEKLIGDANIVV

-190 GVMTWEMA
+190 GVMTWEMN

-212 SNVNGTFTF
+212 SNKNGTFTF
-221 WIPRDYELTLG
+221 WNPRDIELTLG

-254 FTQKVI
+254 FTKKVI

-309 IAEAFVPLGMGATES
+309 IAEAFVPLGMGETES
-324 CEVAMSEVGKT
+324 CEVAMSEDGKT
-335 ANITIPNDVINSYH
+335 ANITIPSSVMNNYH

-354 LLVKDANGLVVKGNN
+354 ILAKDANGLVVKGNN

-411 DKGIQASWLDNITI
+411 ADGIQASWFDNITI

-444 EGEEENQDYI
+444 EGEEDNWDYI

-476 PEGMFNLDLTAQG
+476 PEGMFNLDLSAQG
-489 FNVKDN
+489 FNTKNN

-506 GDTPS
+506 GDNPMPS
-511 QAMHVS
+511 INVS
-517 ANPQEG
+517 IDPVPG
-523 EVGSLRDFEFTFMD
+523 EVASLKDFDLIFNDANEAGWGDGFPTLTYPDGTVVKIKNQKFGKEPNELTLSMDEEITAPGEYILTLPAASVNLDGTPTDKD
-537 YSSCNWTNDVY
+537 YSFV
-548 PYISDG
+548 
-554 EGNKIADITNV
+554 
-565 GWGTDFNQ
+565 
-573 LVCSLKAEITEPGT
+573 
-587 YVLTIP
+587 
-593 AGAVTFNDDPANL
+593 
-606 NSEVKFTYTIVA
+606 YTI
-618 AAEDDVTLDP
+618 AEADNEKY
-628 APGTVT
+628 TVT
-634 EIPAS
+634 PEVGNVTSFQTIDVIFDSHSEIS
-639 IKVTFN
+639 F
-645 KEEGVNTASGN
+645 GSGN
-656 PYITDAEGNVYATT
+656 PSLTDAAGNSYTVNEGWGPDWNI
-670 LGINWDWP
+670 LNWARFTIA
-678 EWNALE
+678 EE
-684 IKLNDG
+684 
-690 AITADG
+690 ITAEG
-696 VYTLTI
+696 TYTLTL
-702 PAGCVAL
+702 PAGHINYE
-709 TDGSTN
+709 DGSSNVKDIKFTW
-715 PVDYN
+715 
-720 FVYTIGNATDI
+720 TIGNATAI
-731 SNIFAAEGKVEIYNA
+731 SNIFAAEGNVEIYNA
-746 NGQLVKIGNA
+746 NGQLVKRGNA

>member
-32 VAGNEVTD
+32 VADNEVTD
-40 GISVSITPAEG
+40 GISVSITPTEG

-56 KNFVITF
+56 KDFVITF
-63 DGCDAAE
+63 DGCNAAE

-83 GNVVANLQTGENASK
+83 GNVVANLQTGENASA
-98 TALTCSIAEAI
+98 TALTGSIAEAI

-125 FNNIMEYTNPAAISF
+125 FNKVMEYTNPEAISF

-168 QNIEKLIGNADIVV
+168 QNIEKLIGDANIVV

-190 GVMTWEMA
+190 GVMTWEMN

-212 SNVNGTFTF
+212 SNKNGTFTF
-221 WIPRDYELTLG
+221 WNPRDIELTLG

-254 FTQKVI
+254 FTRKVI

-279 ELLYGQGEVN
+279 ELLYGQNEVN

-309 IAEAFVPLGMGATES
+309 IAEAFVPLGMGETES
-324 CEVAMSEVGKT
+324 CEVAMSEDGKT
-335 ANITIPNDVINSYH
+335 ANITIPSSVMNNYH

-354 LLVKDANGLVVKGNN
+354 LLAKDANGLVVKGNN

-411 DKGIQASWLDNITI
+411 ADGIQASWFDNITI

-444 EGEEENQDYI
+444 EGEEDNWDYI

-476 PEGMFNLDLTAQG
+476 PEGMFNLDLSAQG
-489 FNVKDN
+489 FNTKNN

-506 GDTPS
+506 GDNPMPS
-511 QAMHVS
+511 INVS
-517 ANPQEG
+517 IDPVPG
-523 EVGSLRDFEFTFMD
+523 EVASLKDFDLIFNDANEAGWGDGFPTLTYPDGTVVKIKNQDIGKEWNELILSLDEEITAPGEYILTLPAASVNLDGTPTDKD
-537 YSSCNWTNDVY
+537 YSFV
-548 PYISDG
+548 
-554 EGNKIADITNV
+554 
-565 GWGTDFNQ
+565 
-573 LVCSLKAEITEPGT
+573 
-587 YVLTIP
+587 
-593 AGAVTFNDDPANL
+593 
-606 NSEVKFTYTIVA
+606 YTI
-618 AAEDDVTLDP
+618 AEADNEKY
-628 APGTVT
+628 TVT
-634 EIPAS
+634 PEVGNVTSLQTIDVIFDSHSEIS
-639 IKVTFN
+639 F
-645 KEEGVNTASGN
+645 GSGN
-656 PYITDAEGNVYATT
+656 PSLTDAAGNSYTVNEGWGPDWNI
-670 LGINWDWP
+670 LNWARFTIA
-678 EWNALE
+678 EE
-684 IKLNDG
+684 
-690 AITADG
+690 ITAEG
-696 VYTLTI
+696 TYTLTL
-702 PAGCVAL
+702 PAGHINYE
-709 TDGSTN
+709 DGNSNVKDIKFTW
-715 PVDYN
+715 
-720 FVYTIGNATDI
+720 TIGNATAI
-731 SNIFAAEGKVEIYNA
+731 SNIFAAEGNVEIYNA
-746 NGQLVKIGNA
+746 NGQLVKRGDA

>member
-32 VAGNEVTD
+32 VADNEVTD

-56 KNFVITF
+56 KDFVITF
-63 DGCDAAE
+63 DGCNAAE

-83 GNVVANLQTGENASK
+83 GNVVANLQTGENASA
-98 TALTCSIAEAI
+98 TALTGSIAEAI

-125 FNNIMEYTNPAAISF
+125 FNKVMEYTNPEAISF

-168 QNIEKLIGNADIVV
+168 QNIEKLIGDANIVV

-190 GVMTWEMA
+190 GVMTWEMN

-279 ELLYGQGEVN
+279 ELLYGQNEAN

-309 IAEAFVPLGMGATES
+309 IAEAFVPLGMGETES
-324 CEVAMSEVGKT
+324 CEVAMSEDGKT

-411 DKGIQASWLDNITI
+411 ADGIQPSWFDNITI

-444 EGEEENQDYI
+444 EGEEGNWDYI

-476 PEGMFNLDLTAQG
+476 PEGMFNLDLSAQG
-489 FNVKDN
+489 FNTKNN

-506 GDTPS
+506 GDTPMPS
-511 QAMHVS
+511 INVS
-517 ANPQEG
+517 INPVPG
-523 EVGSLRDFEFTFMD
+523 EVASLKDFDLIFNDANEAGWGDGFPTLTYPDGTVVKIKNQDIGTAWNELTLSLDEEITAPGEYILTLPAASVNLDGTPTDKD
-537 YSSCNWTNDVY
+537 YSFV
-548 PYISDG
+548 
-554 EGNKIADITNV
+554 
-565 GWGTDFNQ
+565 
-573 LVCSLKAEITEPGT
+573 
-587 YVLTIP
+587 
-593 AGAVTFNDDPANL
+593 
-606 NSEVKFTYTIVA
+606 YTI
-618 AAEDDVTLDP
+618 AEADNEKY
-628 APGTVT
+628 TVT
-634 EIPAS
+634 PEVGNVTSLQTIDVIFDSHSEIS
-639 IKVTFN
+639 F
-645 KEEGVNTASGN
+645 GSGN
-656 PYITDAEGNVYATT
+656 PSLTDAAGNSYTVNEGWGPDWNI
-670 LGINWDWP
+670 LNWARFTIA
-678 EWNALE
+678 EE
-684 IKLNDG
+684 
-690 AITADG
+690 ITAEG
-696 VYTLTI
+696 TYTLTL
-702 PAGCVAL
+702 PAGHINYE
-709 TDGSTN
+709 DGNSNVKDIKFTW
-715 PVDYN
+715 
-720 FVYTIGNATDI
+720 TIGNATAI
-731 SNIFAAEGKVEIYNA
+731 SNIFAAEGNVEIYNA
-746 NGQLVKIGNA
+746 NGQLVKRGDA

>member
-32 VAGNEVTD
+32 VADNEVTD

-56 KNFVITF
+56 KDFVITF
-63 DGCDAAE
+63 EGCNAAE

-83 GNVVANLQTGENASK
+83 GNVVANLQTGENASA
-98 TALTCSIAEAI
+98 TALTGSIAEAI

-125 FNNIMEYTNPAAISF
+125 FNKVMEYTNPEAISF

-168 QNIEKLIGNADIVV
+168 QNIEKLIGDADIVV

-190 GVMTWEMA
+190 GVMTWEMN
-198 EVGGEIIKS
+198 EVGGETIKS

-212 SNVNGTFTF
+212 SNKNGTFTF
-221 WIPRDYELTLG
+221 WNPRDIELTLG

-254 FTQKVI
+254 FTKKVI

-279 ELLYGQGEVN
+279 ELLYGQNEVN

-324 CEVAMSEVGKT
+324 CEVAMSEDGKT

-411 DKGIQASWLDNITI
+411 ADGIQPSWFDNITI

-444 EGEEENQDYI
+444 EGEENNDDYI

-489 FNVKDN
+489 FNMKSN

-506 GDTPS
+506 GNTPMPS
-511 QAMHVS
+511 INVS
-517 ANPQEG
+517 INPVPG
-523 EVGSLRDFEFTFMD
+523 EVASLKDFDLIFNDAKKAAWGDGFPTLTYPDGTVVKIKNQNIGKEWNELILSLDEEITAPGEYILTLPAASVNLDGTPTDKD
-537 YSSCNWTNDVY
+537 YSFV
-548 PYISDG
+548 
-554 EGNKIADITNV
+554 
-565 GWGTDFNQ
+565 
-573 LVCSLKAEITEPGT
+573 
-587 YVLTIP
+587 
-593 AGAVTFNDDPANL
+593 
-606 NSEVKFTYTIVA
+606 YTI
-618 AAEDDVTLDP
+618 AEADNEKY
-628 APGTVT
+628 TVT
-634 EIPAS
+634 PEVGNVTSLQTIDVIFDSHSEIS
-639 IKVTFN
+639 F
-645 KEEGVNTASGN
+645 GSGN
-656 PYITDAEGNVYATT
+656 PSLTDAAGNSYTVNEGWGPDWNI
-670 LGINWDWP
+670 LNWARFTIA
-678 EWNALE
+678 EE
-684 IKLNDG
+684 
-690 AITADG
+690 ITAEG
-696 VYTLTI
+696 TYTLTL
-702 PAGCVAL
+702 PAGHINYE
-709 TDGSTN
+709 DGNSNVKDIKFTW
-715 PVDYN
+715 
-720 FVYTIGNATDI
+720 TIGNATAI

-746 NGQLVKIGNA
+746 NGQLVKRGDA

>member
-32 VAGNEVTD
+32 VADNEVTD

-56 KNFVITF
+56 KDFVITF
-63 DGCDAAE
+63 EGCNAAE

-83 GNVVANLQTGENASK
+83 GNVVANLQTGENASA
-98 TALTCSIAEAI
+98 TALTGSIAEAI

-125 FNNIMEYTNPAAISF
+125 FNNVMEYTNPAAISF

-153 VNMVLGETSTDLLAG
+153 VNMVLSETSTDLLAG
-168 QNIEKLIGNADIVV
+168 QNIEKLIGDADIVV

-190 GVMTWEMA
+190 GVMTWEVA
-198 EVGGEIIKS
+198 EVDGEIIKS
-207 RSTEV
+207 RSTEQP
-212 SNVNGTFTF
+212 NVDGTFTF
-221 WIPRDYELTLG
+221 WNPRDIELTLG

-279 ELLYGQGEVN
+279 ELLYGQNEVN

-309 IAEAFVPLGMGATES
+309 IAEAFVPLGMGETES
-324 CEVAMSEVGKT
+324 CEVAMSEDGKT

-411 DKGIQASWLDNITI
+411 ADGIQPSWFDNITI

-444 EGEEENQDYI
+444 EGEENNDDYI

-489 FNVKDN
+489 FNMKSN

-506 GDTPS
+506 GDTPMPS
-511 QAMHVS
+511 INVS
-517 ANPQEG
+517 INPVPG
-523 EVGSLRDFEFTFMD
+523 EVASLKDFDLIFNDAKEAAWGDGFPTLTYPDGTVVKIKNQDIGTAWNELTLSLDEEITAPGEYILTLPAASVNLDGTPTDKD
-537 YSSCNWTNDVY
+537 YSFV
-548 PYISDG
+548 
-554 EGNKIADITNV
+554 
-565 GWGTDFNQ
+565 
-573 LVCSLKAEITEPGT
+573 
-587 YVLTIP
+587 
-593 AGAVTFNDDPANL
+593 
-606 NSEVKFTYTIVA
+606 YTI
-618 AAEDDVTLDP
+618 AEADNEKY
-628 APGTVT
+628 TVT
-634 EIPAS
+634 PEVGNVTSLQTIDVIFDSHSEIS
-639 IKVTFN
+639 F
-645 KEEGVNTASGN
+645 GSGN
-656 PYITDAEGNVYATT
+656 PSLTDAAGNSYTVNEGWGPDWDILNWATFT
-670 LGINWDWP
+670 IA
-678 EWNALE
+678 EE
-684 IKLNDG
+684 
-690 AITADG
+690 ITAEG
-696 VYTLTI
+696 TYTLTL
-702 PAGCVAL
+702 PAGHINYE
-709 TDGSTN
+709 DGSSNVKDIKFTW
-715 PVDYN
+715 
-720 FVYTIGNATDI
+720 TIGNATAI
-731 SNIFAAEGKVEIYNA
+731 SNIFAAEGNVEIYNA
-746 NGQLVKIGNA
+746 NGQLVRRGDT
-756 SAIKTLAPNKMYIIN
+756 SAGKSLAPHMMYITD
-771 GKKVIIK
+771 GKKVSSG

>member
-32 VAGNEVTD
+32 VADNEVTD
-40 GISVSITPAEG
+40 GISVSITPTEG

-56 KNFVITF
+56 KDFVITF
-63 DGCDAAE
+63 DGCNAAE

-83 GNVVANLQTGENASK
+83 GNVVANLQTGENASA
-98 TALTCSIAEAI
+98 TALTGSIAEAI

-125 FNNIMEYTNPAAISF
+125 FNKVMEYTNPEAISF

-168 QNIEKLIGNADIVV
+168 QNIEKLIGDANIVV

-190 GVMTWEMA
+190 GVMTWEMN

-212 SNVNGTFTF
+212 SNKNGTFTF
-221 WIPRDYELTLG
+221 WNPRDIELTLG

-254 FTQKVI
+254 FTRKVI

-279 ELLYGQGEVN
+279 ELLYGQNEVN

-309 IAEAFVPLGMGATES
+309 IAEAFVPLGMGETES
-324 CEVAMSEVGKT
+324 CEVAMSEDGKT
-335 ANITIPNDVINSYH
+335 ANITIPSSVMNNYH
-349 NFVVS
+349 NFIVS
-354 LLVKDANGLVVKGNN
+354 ILAKDANGLVVKGNN

-411 DKGIQASWLDNITI
+411 ADGIQASWFDNITI

-444 EGEEENQDYI
+444 EGEEDNWDYI

-476 PEGMFNLDLTAQG
+476 PEGMFNLDLSAQG
-489 FNVKDN
+489 FNTKNN

-506 GDTPS
+506 GDTPMPS
-511 QAMHVS
+511 INVS
-517 ANPQEG
+517 INPVPG
-523 EVGSLRDFEFTFMD
+523 EVASLKDFDLIFNDAKEAAWGDGFPTLTYPDGTVVKIKNQDIGKEWNELILSLDEEITAPGEYILTLPAASVNLDGTPTDKD
-537 YSSCNWTNDVY
+537 YSFV
-548 PYISDG
+548 
-554 EGNKIADITNV
+554 
-565 GWGTDFNQ
+565 
-573 LVCSLKAEITEPGT
+573 
-587 YVLTIP
+587 
-593 AGAVTFNDDPANL
+593 
-606 NSEVKFTYTIVA
+606 YTI
-618 AAEDDVTLDP
+618 AEADNEKY
-628 APGTVT
+628 TVT
-634 EIPAS
+634 PEVGNVTSLQTIDVIFDSHSEIS
-639 IKVTFN
+639 F
-645 KEEGVNTASGN
+645 GSGN
-656 PYITDAEGNVYATT
+656 PSLTDAAGNSYTVNEGWGPDWNI
-670 LGINWDWP
+670 LNWARFTIA
-678 EWNALE
+678 EE
-684 IKLNDG
+684 
-690 AITADG
+690 ITAEG
-696 VYTLTI
+696 TYTLTL
-702 PAGCVAL
+702 PAGHINYE
-709 TDGSTN
+709 DGNSNVKDIKFTW
-715 PVDYN
+715 
-720 FVYTIGNATDI
+720 TIGNATAI
-731 SNIFAAEGKVEIYNA
+731 SNIFAAEGNVEIYNA
-746 NGQLVKIGNA
+746 NGQLVKRGDA
-756 SAIKTLAPNKMYIIN
+756 SAIKSLAPNKMYIIN

>member
-32 VAGNEVTD
+32 VADNEVTD

-56 KNFVITF
+56 KDFVITF
-63 DGCDAAE
+63 EGCNAAE

-83 GNVVANLQTGENASK
+83 GNVVANLQTGENASA
-98 TALTCSIAEAI
+98 TALTGSIAEAI

-125 FNNIMEYTNPAAISF
+125 FNKVMEYTNPEAISF

-168 QNIEKLIGNADIVV
+168 QNIEKLIGDANIVV

-190 GVMTWEMA
+190 GVMTWEMN

-212 SNVNGTFTF
+212 SNKNGTFTF
-221 WIPRDYELTLG
+221 WNPRDIELTLG

-324 CEVAMSEVGKT
+324 CEVAMSEDGKT

-405 TIKFGY
+405 TIKLGY
-411 DKGIQASWLDNITI
+411 ADGIQPSWFDNITI

-437 DVTSVIP
+437 SVTSVIP
-444 EGEEENQDYI
+444 EGEENNDDYI

-489 FNVKDN
+489 FNTKSN

-506 GDTPS
+506 GDNPMPS
-511 QAMHVS
+511 INVS
-517 ANPQEG
+517 IDPVPG
-523 EVGSLRDFEFTFMD
+523 EVASLKDFDLIFNDANEAGWGDGFPTLTYPDGTVVKIKNQDIGTAWNELTLSLDEEITAPGEYILTLPAASVNLDGTPTDKD
-537 YSSCNWTNDVY
+537 YS
-548 PYISDG
+548 
-554 EGNKIADITNV
+554 
-565 GWGTDFNQ
+565 
-573 LVCSLKAEITEPGT
+573 
-587 YVLTIP
+587 
-593 AGAVTFNDDPANL
+593 
-606 NSEVKFTYTIVA
+606 FTYTI
-618 AAEDDVTLDP
+618 AEADNEKYTITPEVGNVTSLQTIDVIFDSHS
-628 APGTVT
+628 
-634 EIPAS
+634 EIS
-639 IKVTFN
+639 F
-645 KEEGVNTASGN
+645 GSGN
-656 PYITDAEGNVYATT
+656 PSLTDAAGNSYTVNEGWGPDWNI
-670 LGINWDWP
+670 LNWARFTIA
-678 EWNALE
+678 EE
-684 IKLNDG
+684 
-690 AITADG
+690 ITAEG
-696 VYTLTI
+696 TYTLTL
-702 PAGCVAL
+702 PAGHINYE
-709 TDGSTN
+709 DGNSNVKDIKFTW
-715 PVDYN
+715 
-720 FVYTIGNATDI
+720 TIGNATAI
-731 SNIFAAEGKVEIYNA
+731 SNLFAAEGKVEIYNA

>member
-32 VAGNEVTD
+32 VADNEVTD

-56 KNFVITF
+56 KDFVITF
-63 DGCDAAE
+63 EGCNAAE

-83 GNVVANLQTGENASK
+83 GNVVANLQTGENASA
-98 TALTCSIAEAI
+98 TALTGSIAEAI

-125 FNNIMEYTNPAAISF
+125 FNKVMEYTNPEAISF

-168 QNIEKLIGNADIVV
+168 QNIEKLIGDANIVV

-190 GVMTWEMA
+190 GVMTWEMN

-212 SNVNGTFTF
+212 SNKNGTFTF
-221 WIPRDYELTLG
+221 WNPRDIELTLG

-254 FTQKVI
+254 FTKKVI

-279 ELLYGQGEVN
+279 ELLYGQNEVN

-324 CEVAMSEVGKT
+324 CEVAMSEDGKT

-411 DKGIQASWLDNITI
+411 ADGIQPSWFDNITI

-444 EGEEENQDYI
+444 EGEENNDDYI

-489 FNVKDN
+489 FNVKSN

-506 GDTPS
+506 GDTPMPS
-511 QAMHVS
+511 INVS
-517 ANPQEG
+517 INPVPG
-523 EVGSLRDFEFTFMD
+523 EVASLKDFDLIFNDANEAGWGDGFPTLTYPDGTVVKIKNQNFGKEPNELTLSMDEEITAPGEYILTLPAASVYFDGTPTDKD
-537 YSSCNWTNDVY
+537 YS
-548 PYISDG
+548 
-554 EGNKIADITNV
+554 
-565 GWGTDFNQ
+565 
-573 LVCSLKAEITEPGT
+573 
-587 YVLTIP
+587 
-593 AGAVTFNDDPANL
+593 
-606 NSEVKFTYTIVA
+606 FTYTI
-618 AAEDDVTLDP
+618 AEADNEKYTITPEVGNVTSLQTIDVIFDSHS
-628 APGTVT
+628 
-634 EIPAS
+634 EIS
-639 IKVTFN
+639 F
-645 KEEGVNTASGN
+645 GSGN
-656 PYITDAEGNVYATT
+656 PSLTDAAGNSYTVNEGWGPDWNI
-670 LGINWDWP
+670 LNWARFTIA
-678 EWNALE
+678 EE
-684 IKLNDG
+684 
-690 AITADG
+690 ITAEG
-696 VYTLTI
+696 TYTLTL
-702 PAGCVAL
+702 PAGHINYE
-709 TDGSTN
+709 DGNSNVKDIKFTW
-715 PVDYN
+715 
-720 FVYTIGNATDI
+720 TIGNATAI
-731 SNIFAAEGKVEIYNA
+731 SNIFAAEGNVEIYNA
-746 NGQLVKIGNA
+746 NGQLVKRGDA

>member
-32 VAGNEVTD
+32 VADNEVTD

-56 KNFVITF
+56 KDFVITF
-63 DGCDAAE
+63 EGCNAAE

-83 GNVVANLQTGENASK
+83 GNVVANLQTGENASA
-98 TALTCSIAEAI
+98 TALTGSIAEAI

-125 FNNIMEYTNPAAISF
+125 FNKVMEYTNPEAISF

-168 QNIEKLIGNADIVV
+168 QNIEKLIGDANIVV

-190 GVMTWEMA
+190 GVMTWEMN

-212 SNVNGTFTF
+212 SNKNGTFTF
-221 WIPRDYELTLG
+221 WNPRDIELTLG

-324 CEVAMSEVGKT
+324 CEVAMSEDGKT

-411 DKGIQASWLDNITI
+411 ADGIQASWFDNITI

-444 EGEEENQDYI
+444 EGEEGNWDYI

-476 PEGMFNLDLTAQG
+476 PEGMFNLDLSAQG
-489 FNVKDN
+489 FNTKNN

-506 GDTPS
+506 GDNPMPS
-511 QAMHVS
+511 INVS
-517 ANPQEG
+517 IDPVPG
-523 EVGSLRDFEFTFMD
+523 EVASLKNFDLIFNDANEAGWGDGFPTLTYPDGTVVKIKNQDIGTAWNELTLSLDEEITAPGEYILTLPAASVYLDGTPTDKD
-537 YSSCNWTNDVY
+537 YS
-548 PYISDG
+548 
-554 EGNKIADITNV
+554 
-565 GWGTDFNQ
+565 
-573 LVCSLKAEITEPGT
+573 
-587 YVLTIP
+587 
-593 AGAVTFNDDPANL
+593 
-606 NSEVKFTYTIVA
+606 FTYTI
-618 AAEDDVTLDP
+618 AEADNEKY
-628 APGTVT
+628 TVT
-634 EIPAS
+634 PEVGNVTSLQTIDVIFDSHSEIS
-639 IKVTFN
+639 F
-645 KEEGVNTASGN
+645 GSGN
-656 PYITDAEGNVYATT
+656 PSLTDAAGKSYNVTEEFGPDWDIY
-670 LGINWDWP
+670 NWARFTIA
-678 EWNALE
+678 EE
-684 IKLNDG
+684 
-690 AITADG
+690 ITAEG
-696 VYTLTI
+696 TYTLTL
-702 PAGCVAL
+702 PAGHINYE
-709 TDGSTN
+709 DGNSNVKDIKFTW
-715 PVDYN
+715 
-720 FVYTIGNATDI
+720 TIGNATAI
-731 SNIFAAEGKVEIYNA
+731 SNIFAAEGNVEIYNA
-746 NGQLVKIGNA
+746 NGQLVKRGDA